1 MPKYGQV
8 AILATTLIHHYKYS
22 TPQEA
27 WNAAT
32 NLGLCE
38 AGLIRGVLNG

>member
-8 AILATTLIHHYKYS
+8 SILATTLFRHYKYP

-32 NLGLCE
+32 YLGLCE
-38 AGLIRGVLNG
+38 AG